1 MRKTLGISLIPK
13 VFVYTHQKENFKF
26 VNPAVYILGLLY
38 DIIKM
43 QKGVKIMKIRY
54 RDPANMPI
62 FNDPYLA
69 DTNAP
74 RDKAVRRQYRMINFW
89 VKEDIT
95 DDSVVL
101 PMSTGEKI
109 RRGIL
114 IFLGICVAAAAIVCG
129 IYVVRYWSH
138 IR

>member
-1 MRKTLGISLIPK
+1 M
-13 VFVYTHQKENFKF
+13 KF
-26 VNPAVYILGLLY
+26 
-38 DIIKM
+38 
-43 QKGVKIMKIRY
+43 RY

-95 DDSVVL
+95 DDSAIL

-109 RRGIL
+109 RRGNL
-114 IFLGICVAAAAIVCG
+114 IFIGICVAVAAVVCSIFVIKYWAG
-129 IYVVRYWSH
+129 IH
-138 IR
+138 